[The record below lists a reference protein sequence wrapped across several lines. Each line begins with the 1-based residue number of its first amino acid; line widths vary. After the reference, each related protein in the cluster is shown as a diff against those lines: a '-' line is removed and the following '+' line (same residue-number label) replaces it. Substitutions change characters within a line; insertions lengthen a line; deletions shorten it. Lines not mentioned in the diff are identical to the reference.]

1 VIPLAVVLTSVFNL
15 VLNLIVV
22 FVFVL
27 AYGIAPMWTWLLFPL
42 VLLALFVL
50 TTALAMTLSALYPR
64 FRDLAII
71 WAVFSTAL
79 LYATPVLYPLQRARG
94 TLQDLLALN
103 PLAPLFEL
111 TRKWVIQ
118 PSAPVETGFVQV
130 VVPIAIFIGVC
141 VLAVWV
147 FRREAPRIAEA
158 L

>member
-1 VIPLAVVLTSVFNL
+1 MLTSVFNL

-22 FVFVL
+22 FVFLL
-27 AYGIAPMWTWLLFPL
+27 AYGISPRWTWLLMPL

-50 TTALAMTLSALYPR
+50 TTAVAMILSALYPR

-94 TLQDLLALN
+94 TLGRFSWRSI

-118 PSAPVETGFVQV
+118 PNAPVETGVVQV
-130 VVPIAIFIGVC
+130 VVPTAIFIGLC
-141 VLAVWV
+141 VMAVWV